1 MRAMATQRSVSTG
14 KPYPMRQ
21 ILSVAELSSSAW
33 YDKRPRKGSQRSK
46 PGPRPYLSDDE
57 VLSEIKAYLRS
68 PDFNSEGYIK
78 IHARL
83 RRKGLRVGKNRVY
96 KLMQEANL
104 LNETIRKTGSGRIHD
119 GSIITERPNTLWAT
133 DGKEFWTEQEGKCH
147 FIGVI
152 DHFDDQ
158 IMSFH
163 LCKKFDRY
171 AAMEPLREAIKN
183 EFGSVDKGVCN
194 GLGIAL
200 RSDHGS
206 QFYSREYQKE
216 LRYLGIDYSPAF
228 VRSPECNGI
237 IERFHRTLNEQIFH
251 QKRFK
256 SLEQAER
263 EIGIFIKAYNEKWL
277 LHRLGLRSPI
287 EYREAYMK
295 QNVNELSNIFVDYG

>member
-1 MRAMATQRSVSTG
+1 MASQISSYTG
-14 KPYPMRQ
+14 KRYPMRL
-21 ILSVAELSSSAW
+21 ILSIAELSSSAW
-33 YDKRPRKGSQRSK
+33 YDKRPRKGSNRGK
-46 PGPRPYLSDDE
+46 PGPKPFLSDDE
-57 VLSEIKAYLRS
+57 VLSGIKTYLKA
-68 PDFNSEGYIK
+68 PVFNSEGYIK
-78 IHARL
+78 IHKRL
-83 RRKGLRVGKNRVY
+83 KDQGLRVGKNRVLM
-96 KLMQEANL
+96 LMQEANL
-104 LNETIRKTGSGRIHD
+104 LNDRNRKTGSGRIHD
-119 GSIITERPNTLWAT
+119 GSIITEHPNKLWAT

-152 DHFDDQ
+152 DHFDDL

-194 GLGIAL
+194 GLGIAI

-206 QFYSREYQKE
+206 QFYSKEYQSE
-216 LRYLGIDYSPAF
+216 LKYLGMNYSPAF

-251 QKRFK
+251 QERFK

-263 EIGIFIKAYNEKWL
+263 EIAAFIQSYNERWI
-277 LHRLGLRSPI
+277 LHRLGLQSPS
-287 EYREAYMK
+287 EYRKNYYLK
-295 QNVNELSNIFVDYG
+295 QYVNEH

>member
-1 MRAMATQRSVSTG
+1 MKAMAVQLSLATG
-14 KPYPMRQ
+14 KSYPMRQ
-21 ILSVAELSSSAW
+21 ILSVAEFSSSAW
-33 YDKRPRKGSQRSK
+33 YDKRPRHGSKRSK

-57 VLSEIKAYLRS
+57 VLSEIKVYLKS
-68 PDFNSEGYIK
+68 PDFNAEGYIK
-78 IHARL
+78 VHARL
-83 RRKGLRVGKNRVY
+83 KRKGLRVGKNRVY

-104 LNETIRKTGSGRIHD
+104 LNETNKKTGSGRIHD
-119 GSIITERPNTLWAT
+119 GRIITERPNTLWAT

-171 AAMEPLREAIKN
+171 AAMEPLREAIKK
-183 EFGSVDKGVCN
+183 EFGSVDKNVCA
-194 GLGIAL
+194 GMGIAM

-206 QFYSREYQKE
+206 QFYAKEYQKE
-216 LRYLGIDYSPAF
+216 LKYLGIDFSPAF

-256 SLEQAER
+256 NLAEAQK
-263 EIGIFIKAYNEKWL
+263 EIAAFVKVYNEKWL

-287 EYREAYMK
+287 EYREAYTK
-295 QNVNELSNIFVDYG
+295 QDVNEL

>member
-1 MRAMATQRSVSTG
+1 MAVQLSLATG
-14 KPYPMRQ
+14 KSYPMRQ

-33 YDKRPRKGSQRSK
+33 YDKRPCKGSKKSK

-57 VLSEIKAYLRS
+57 VLSAIKVYLKS

-83 RRKGLRVGKNRVY
+83 KRKGLRVDKNRVY

-104 LNETIRKTGSGRIHD
+104 LNETNKKTGSGRIHD
-119 GSIITERPNTLWAT
+119 GRIITERPNTLWAT

-183 EFGSVDKGVCN
+183 EFGSVDKSICASM
-194 GLGIAL
+194 GIAM

-206 QFYSREYQKE
+206 QFYSKGYQKE
-216 LRYLGIDYSPAF
+216 LKYLGIDFSPAF

-237 IERFHRTLNEQIFH
+237 IERFHRTLNEQIFY
-251 QKRFK
+251 QKRFNN
-256 SLEQAER
+256 LEQAER
-263 EIGIFIKAYNEKWL
+263 EIAAFIKAYNEKWL

-287 EYREAYMK
+287 EYREDYLK
-295 QNVNELSNIFVDYG
+295 QDVNELENIIVDHG